1 MYIEQPERVLI
12 NKAIAKFAPYIRG
25 KVLDVGAGAF
35 DRYGKLFSCE
45 SYTRMDV
52 SAREGIDLI
61 GTAEHIPA
69 ADSSYNAIVCTQ
81 VLGDVKDPRAAV
93 KEFFRVL
100 KPSGVVLAS
109 EALFN
114 PLHDQPNDY
123 WRFTPHTF
131 TMLFTEAGFS
141 GVTIEALGGFWS
153 VGAQQI
159 IRYCIE
165 RFDLYNN
172 SRIWN
177 LPLKLLGRIS
187 MWLDIHDHSN
197 VNSLYP
203 HGFVVLATK

>member
-1 MYIEQPERVLI
+1 MYIEQPERVLL
-12 NKAIAKFAPYIRG
+12 NKAIEKFAPHIRG

-35 DRYGKLFSCE
+35 DRYGKLFSCD
-45 SYTRMDV
+45 SYTRMDI
-52 SAREGIDLI
+52 SAREGIDLV
-61 GTAEHIPA
+61 GTAESVPVP
-69 ADSSYNAIVCTQ
+69 DSSYDAIVCTQ
-81 VLGDVKDPRAAV
+81 VLGDVKDPRLAV

-100 KPSGVVLAS
+100 KPSGVVLVS

-131 TMLFTEAGFS
+131 KMLFAEAGFS
-141 GVTIEALGGFWS
+141 GVAIEALGGFWS
-153 VGAQQI
+153 VMAQQV

-165 RFDLYNN
+165 RFDLYNH

-177 LPLKLLGRIS
+177 LPLKWLGRIS
-187 MWLDIHDHSN
+187 MWLDTHDRSK
-197 VNSLYP
+197 VNALYF

>member
-12 NKAIAKFAPYIRG
+12 NKAIAKFAPHIRG
-25 KVLDVGAGAF
+25 KVLDVGAGSF
-35 DRYGKLFSCE
+35 DRYSTLFTCD
-45 SYTRMDV
+45 SYTRMDI
-52 SAREGIDLI
+52 SAREGIDLV

-69 ADSSYNAIVCTQ
+69 PDSSYDAIVCTQ
-81 VLGDVKDPRAAV
+81 VLGDVKDPRVAV

-100 KPSGVVLAS
+100 KPSGVVLVS

-114 PLHDQPNDY
+114 SLHDQPNDY

-131 TMLFTEAGFS
+131 KMLFTEAGFS
-141 GVTIEALGGFWS
+141 SVAIEALGGFWS

-165 RFDLYNN
+165 RFDLYNH
-172 SRIWN
+172 SRVWSF
-177 LPLKLLGRIS
+177 PLKYLSRVS
-187 MWLDIHDHSN
+187 MWLDTRDHSK
-197 VNSLYP
+197 VNALYP

>member
-12 NKAIAKFAPYIRG
+12 NKAMAKFASHIRG
-25 KVLDVGAGAF
+25 KVLDVGAGTF
-35 DRYGKLFSCE
+35 DRYSKLFSCE

-52 SAREGIDLI
+52 SVREGIDLV
-61 GTAEHIPA
+61 GTAESISAP
-69 ADSSYNAIVCTQ
+69 DGYYDAIICTQ
-81 VLGDVKDPRAAV
+81 VLGDVKDPRIAV

-100 KPSGVVLAS
+100 KPSGVVLTS

-123 WRFTPHTF
+123 WRFTPYTF

-141 GVTIEALGGFWS
+141 GIAIEALGGFWS

-165 RFDLYNN
+165 RFDLYNH
-172 SRIWN
+172 SRMWN
-177 LPLKLLGRIS
+177 LPLKYLGRIS
-187 MWLDIHDHSN
+187 MWLDIHDHSK
-197 VNSLYP
+197 VNSLYH

>member
-12 NKAIAKFAPYIRG
+12 SEAISKFAPHIRG

-35 DRYGKLFSCE
+35 DRYGKLFSCD

-52 SAREGIDLI
+52 SAREGIDLV
-61 GTAEHIPA
+61 GTAEHIPVP
-69 ADSSYNAIVCTQ
+69 DSSYDAIVCTQ

-123 WRFTPHTF
+123 WRFTPYTF
-131 TMLFTEAGFS
+131 TTLFTEAGFS

-153 VGAQQI
+153 VGAQQV

-165 RFDLYNN
+165 RFNLYNR
-172 SRIWN
+172 SRVWSV
-177 LPLKLLGRIS
+177 PLKYIGRIS
-187 MWLDIHDHSN
+187 MWFDIHDRSN

>member
-12 NKAIAKFAPYIRG
+12 NKAIAKFAPHIRG

-35 DRYGKLFSCE
+35 DRYSTLFTYD

-52 SAREGIDLI
+52 SRGEGIDLV
-61 GTAEHIPA
+61 GTAESIPVP
-69 ADSSYNAIVCTQ
+69 DSSYDAIVCTQ
-81 VLGDVKDPRAAV
+81 VLGDVKDPRIIV
-93 KEFFRVL
+93 SEFFRVL

-114 PLHDQPNDY
+114 ALHDQPHDY

-131 TMLFTEAGFS
+131 KMLFTEAGFS
-141 GVTIEALGGFWS
+141 SVAIEPLGGFWS

-165 RFDLYNN
+165 RFDLYNR
-172 SRIWN
+172 SRAWSF
-177 LPLKLLGRIS
+177 PLKYLSRTS
-187 MWLDIHDHSN
+187 MWLDRHDHSK
-197 VNSLYP
+197 VNALYP